1 MINNKQFKDKDG
13 GFTIVETLVA
23 ITVLMIAIAGP
34 LVAANKSLTAALYAK
49 NQMTASFLAQE
60 AMELIKE
67 TKNNKFNLPNLYTF
81 EDLFFTLS
89 SGEVIAI
96 FDTCRNTTPCFI
108 TYKIIDTPTLT
119 LEDRLE
125 KRMRTVVE
133 SCDPSSGPNSSSVDC
148 YLYNKYDFEI
158 LKNTGYVNKG
168 SFYNEDV
175 EGPTIFSRYL
185 YITEINGRRD
195 EVQVTVVVTWKD
207 GNIPNEIRLTNIMTD
222 SML

>member
-1 MINNKQFKDKDG
+1 
-13 GFTIVETLVA
+13 
-23 ITVLMIAIAGP
+23 
-34 LVAANKSLTAALYAK
+34 
-49 NQMTASFLAQE
+49 
-60 AMELIKE
+60 
-67 TKNNKFNLPNLYTF
+67 
-81 EDLFFTLS
+81 
-89 SGEVIAI
+89 
-96 FDTCRNTTPCFI
+96 
-108 TYKIIDTPTLT
+108 
-119 LEDRLE
+119 
-125 KRMRTVVE
+125 MRTVVE